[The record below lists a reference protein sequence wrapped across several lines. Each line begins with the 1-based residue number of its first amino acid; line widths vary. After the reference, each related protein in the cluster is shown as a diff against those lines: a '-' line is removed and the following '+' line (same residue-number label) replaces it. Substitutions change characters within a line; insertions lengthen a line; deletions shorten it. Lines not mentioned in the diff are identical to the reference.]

1 MGSQPKYLCKASA
14 NRGGQ
19 SNGGEYRRHNAQ
31 LDNTIVVL
39 ACEANSL
46 VP

>member
-1 MGSQPKYLCKASA
+1 MAAST
-14 NRGGQ
+14 GGTMRV
-19 SNGGEYRRHNAQ
+19 SE